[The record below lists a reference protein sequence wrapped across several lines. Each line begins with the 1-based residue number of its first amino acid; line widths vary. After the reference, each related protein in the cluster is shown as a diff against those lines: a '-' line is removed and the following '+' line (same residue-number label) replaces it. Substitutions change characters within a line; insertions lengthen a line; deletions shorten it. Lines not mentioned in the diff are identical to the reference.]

1 MQPNERLDWMQ
12 RLFISLKC
20 QPPSSPHFPPPPPP
34 DKMKNVKSM
43 MPLPAAI
50 WMTDLNKIGNPPQK
64 KSCFY
69 PAAGT
74 LRFPSGIFLSHP
86 LCTAVWTQREG
97 WTPSTGGGGVM
108 GGGWWWDKDLRDSS
122 VNWVWR
128 GQFYSGCGQ
137 TAAVPP
143 SIYKVDT
150 VLKTS
155 ELATQLRPG
164 FTRWGEV
171 NRAQIP
177 L

>member
-1 MQPNERLDWMQ
+1 MTWLNAASFHFSQVSAT
-12 RLFISLKC
+12 FISSFSSSSSLQNEKC
-20 QPPSSPHFPPPPPP
+20 EINDATASRHLNDWSN
-34 DKMKNVKSM
+34 KNRQRK
-43 MPLPAAI
+43 
-50 WMTDLNKIGNPPQK
+50 QK
-64 KSCFY
+64 ACFY

-74 LRFPSGIFLSHP
+74 LRFFPSVFLSHP

-97 WTPSTGGGGVM
+97 WTPLTGGRGAM

-122 VNWVWR
+122 VNWVWH
-128 GQFYSGCGQ
+128 GQFYSGCSQ

-143 SIYKVDT
+143 SIYKVNA

-155 ELATQLRPG
+155 ELTTQLRPG
-164 FTRWGEV
+164 FTHWGDV